1 MYKRSASLIMVCA
14 VAIFAAVLLVTVSAA
29 QDTAQTA
36 SKTAAPG
43 ATAAPA
49 AAQQSSSAP
58 QLSERY
64 PRYRITAGDAFDVAF
79 EFSPEFNQSVTVQP
93 DGYITL
99 RDIGDVH
106 IAGETVPSATERLR
120 TAYEKIL
127 ANPSISI
134 VLKDFNKAYF
144 TVNGEVGKPGKYELR
159 ADTTVTEGVAEAG
172 GFLSSAK
179 HSQVL
184 LFRRASDQWV
194 QARIIN
200 VKKMMKDGDLK
211 EDMFLQPGDMLFV
224 RKNALSKI
232 DPYLPK
238 TAVSALGARY

>member
-1 MYKRSASLIMVCA
+1 MNKHLASCITFCA
-14 VAIFAAVLLVTVSAA
+14 VAVGLAISVSTVCAA
-29 QDTAQTA
+29 QEAVQTA
-36 SKTAAPG
+36 SKNAGPT
-43 ATAAPA
+43 ATAASRPG
-49 AAQQSSSAP
+49 QQSSSGP

-64 PRYRITAGDAFDVAF
+64 PRYRITPGDAFDLTF
-79 EFSPEFNQSVTVQP
+79 EFSPEFNQSVMVQP
-93 DGYITL
+93 DGYVTL

-120 TAYEKIL
+120 TAYQKIL
-127 ANPSISI
+127 TNPSISI
-134 VLKDFNKAYF
+134 VLKDFNKPYF

-172 GFLSSAK
+172 GFLPSAK

-184 LFRRASDQWV
+184 LFRRASDEWV

-211 EDMFLQPGDMLFV
+211 EDMYLQPGDMLFV

-238 TAVSALGARY
+238 TALTAYGARF

>member
-1 MYKRSASLIMVCA
+1 MYKRPAPFLTLCA
-14 VAIFAAVLLVTVSAA
+14 RAMWLAVLLGTVCAA
-29 QDTAQTA
+29 QEPAQTA
-36 SKTAAPG
+36 SKTEPAVASP
-43 ATAAPA
+43 APA
-49 AAQQSSSAP
+49 SGQQSSSAP

-64 PRYRITAGDAFDVAF
+64 PRYRITPGDSFDVAF
-79 EFSPEFNQSVTVQP
+79 EFSPEFNQTVTVQP
-93 DGYITL
+93 DGFITL

-106 IAGETVPSATERLR
+106 IAGETVPSATDRLR

-127 ANPSISI
+127 TNPSISI

-159 ADTTVTEGVAEAG
+159 AETTVTEGVAEAG
-172 GFLSSAK
+172 GFLPSAK

-211 EDMFLQPGDMLFV
+211 EDLYLQPGDMLFV

-238 TAVSALGARY
+238 TALTAYGARF

>member
-1 MYKRSASLIMVCA
+1 MNKHSASFITFCA
-14 VAIFAAVLLVTVSAA
+14 ASVLLAIMLSAVGVA
-29 QDTAQTA
+29 QEAMQTA
-36 SKTAAPG
+36 SKTAET
-43 ATAAPA
+43 ATSAASSSG
-49 AAQQSSSAP
+49 QQSSNGP

-64 PRYRITAGDAFDVAF
+64 PRYRMTPGDAFDVNF

-93 DGYITL
+93 DGYVTL

-120 TAYEKIL
+120 TAYQKIL
-127 ANPSISI
+127 TNPSISI
-134 VLKDFNKAYF
+134 ALKDFNKPYF
-144 TVNGEVGKPGKYELR
+144 TVNGEVAKPGKYDLR

-200 VKKMMKDGDLK
+200 VKKMMKNGDLK
-211 EDMFLQPGDMLFV
+211 EDMYLQPGDMLFV